1 MKCEAMTARPASSAG
16 DLPPAAAPILRQSMP
31 LPPGGITPTV
41 DDRAAASPTSSSQK
55 RTHSGSGP
63 PGASGPSVD
72 SVPSYAVKGDR
83 DSDRGLAP
91 LVPLVPFVP
100 FVPFVPLTAPPSEPR
115 PPCTGGAAGLS
126 ERGDG
131 RPSGPAGAT
140 RSITNS

>member
-100 FVPFVPLTAPPSEPR
+100 FVPLTAPPSEPR

>member
-91 LVPLVPFVP
+91 LVPFVP